1 MTNTLVCPK
10 CAGVK
15 HYYVFNYDERKRVML
30 NCDYCKAT
38 GEVDIDEKTIRDIEK
53 GTGIN

>member
-1 MTNTLVCPK
+1 MTNKLVCPK

-38 GEVDIDEKTIRDIEK
+38 GEVDIDEKTIRDIEE